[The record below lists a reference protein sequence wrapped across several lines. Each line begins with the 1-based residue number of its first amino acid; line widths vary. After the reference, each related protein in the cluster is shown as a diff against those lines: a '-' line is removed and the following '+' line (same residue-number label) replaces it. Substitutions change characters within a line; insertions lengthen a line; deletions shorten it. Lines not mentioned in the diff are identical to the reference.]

1 MKAIFVVL
9 IEKPDIEKPDTC
21 HHLEETPPL
30 GSGLRVFLGY
40 FKGAEE
46 SMGPKRH
53 V

>member
-1 MKAIFVVL
+1 MKAVFVVL
-9 IEKPDIEKPDTC
+9 IEKPDT
-21 HHLEETPPL
+21 LRNTP
-30 GSGLRVFLGY
+30 LRSRPEGVFLGY

>member
-30 GSGLRVFLGY
+30 GSGLRGCFWGTW
-40 FKGAEE
+40 GAEE

>member
-1 MKAIFVVL
+1 MKAVFVVL
-9 IEKPDIEKPDTC
+9 IEKPDT
-21 HHLEETPPL
+21 LPPPR
-30 GSGLRVFLGY
+30 GNTSLRSRPEGVFLGY